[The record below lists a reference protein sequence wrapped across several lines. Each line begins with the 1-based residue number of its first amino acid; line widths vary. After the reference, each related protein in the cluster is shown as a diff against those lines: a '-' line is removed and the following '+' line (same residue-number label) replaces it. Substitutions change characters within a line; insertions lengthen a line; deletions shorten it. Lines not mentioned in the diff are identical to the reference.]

1 MAMKVLLSCTLICCL
16 QIISQIGA
24 ASLDGCSSVF
34 GPSVKKHLCG
44 ANSYQSINGA
54 DLDKTLDCVLK
65 ATNIVDKTGAGNFY
79 SLYDPMQVYLKDG
92 RTLNFNLESCMTR
105 RLAVATRGE
114 NSSANEKINAKT
126 FTLAVYMLSN
136 DYRSVE
142 RKT

>member
-16 QIISQIGA
+16 QIISQVDA
-24 ASLDGCSSVF
+24 ASLDSCRSVF
-34 GPSVKKHLCG
+34 GPSVKKQLCE

-105 RLAVATRGE
+105 RLKYELPEGE
-114 NSSANEKINAKT
+114 RAHGFYKCVMQNEARDAFKKVFNQR
-126 FTLAVYMLSN
+126 VCQ
-136 DYRSVE
+136 
-142 RKT
+142 